1 MKDNPILVTSPQP
14 EITTEDIHRAK
25 DRVRIHNARARKG
38 PFSRLLLLFLLIGP
52 GILVMLGENDGP
64 SMLSYAATGATY
76 GIGFFIPFIVLTF
89 AMAFV
94 VQELTVRL
102 AAATQRGHAELI
114 FERFGPFW
122 GRFAMID
129 LAIGNFLTLVV
140 EFIAIQAGLGFFG
153 IPVPIA
159 VGLGLLLSISVMLS
173 RRFWTWERITL
184 GLAIFNCLFIPVAI
198 MVHPNPVEIG
208 HALLTWSPLPV
219 GGFNLTLLLFIM
231 SNIGATVTPW
241 MLFFQ
246 QSALKDK
253 GITPKDIPYAKADT
267 AIGAILAAVFAVAAL
282 VASSVLFTHHID
294 TSSFSNGAFAAAQF
308 AQAIQP
314 FVGKVGATIFAL
326 AILESGLVAVITI
339 SSSSAYAFGEVTSI
353 AHSINRPLKEAWGFY
368 AVMIGGAV
376 LAGLIVIIPHA
387 PLTLIVLVV
396 NVIATL
402 AMPPALIFLILLV
415 NDRKVMG
422 DYVNTRF
429 ENVLAVGVTIFLVM
443 AGVVWGTMT
452 ILTGLGIVHS

>member
-1 MKDNPILVTSPQP
+1 MEITETKPRIVEPG
-14 EITTEDIHRAK
+14 ITTEDIHRAK
-25 DRVRIHNARARKG
+25 DRVRIHNARARTG
-38 PFSRLLLLFLLIGP
+38 PFRRLFLLFFLIGP

-89 AMAFV
+89 AMAYI

-122 GRFAMID
+122 GRFAMVD

-159 VGLGLLLSISVMLS
+159 VGLGLLLSIFVMLS

-184 GLAIFNCLFIPVAI
+184 GLAIFNCLFIPVAN
-198 MVHPNPVEIG
+198 MVHPNPIEIG
-208 HALLTWSPLPV
+208 HSLLTWLPLPA
-219 GGFNLTLLLFIM
+219 GGITLTLLLFIM

-253 GITPKDIPYAKADT
+253 GITPKDIPYAKVDT

-282 VASSVLFTHHID
+282 VVTSVLFKHHID
-294 TSSFSNGAFAAAQF
+294 TSSFSNGPFAAAQF
-308 AQAIQP
+308 AQALQP
-314 FVGKVGATIFAL
+314 YIGKFGASIFAL

-339 SSSSAYAFGEVTSI
+339 SSSSAYAFGEVTSS
-353 AHSINRPLKEAWGFY
+353 AHSLNRPVKEAWKFY
-368 AVMIGGAV
+368 AVMIGGAL

-415 NDRKVMG
+415 NDRKLMG
-422 DYVNTRF
+422 DYVNTRT
-429 ENVLAVGVTIFLVM
+429 ENMLAIGVTIFLVL
-443 AGVVWGTMT
+443 AGMIWGTVT
-452 ILTGLGIVHS
+452 ILTGLGIMH